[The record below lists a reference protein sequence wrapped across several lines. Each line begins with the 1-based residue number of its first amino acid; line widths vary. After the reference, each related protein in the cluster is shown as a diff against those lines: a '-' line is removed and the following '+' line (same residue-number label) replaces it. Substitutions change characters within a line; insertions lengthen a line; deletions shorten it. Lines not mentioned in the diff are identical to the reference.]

1 MNKKIAAIVITFNRI
16 EFLKDL
22 INALR
27 HQTRKLDAIIVLNNN
42 SSDGTKEWLENQ
54 SDLIVIH
61 QDNVGS
67 SGGQYTGF
75 KYAFEQDY
83 DYIWTMDDDVE
94 PVETCLENLLVN
106 INENRIHA
114 PLRFQPDGKVFFNEA
129 VAYNLTNPF
138 KSFWNGII
146 TEKDINQDE
155 IPVTG
160 LTFEGPILPRQIIEK
175 IGFPDKKFFIYGDDT
190 EYMLR
195 AKKFGAETFL
205 IKKARLNRK
214 LNPVDKL
221 QDYGWKYYYA
231 VRNLI
236 AINVLHGNL
245 LVRLIRPIIY
255 LLLYSLKSKSLSLF
269 KQTLIA
275 FKDGYFY
282 KQ

>member
-1 MNKKIAAIVITFNRI
+1 MNKRIAAIVITFNRI
-16 EFLKDL
+16 EFLKEL

-27 HQTRKLDAIIVLNNN
+27 HQTRKLDAIIVINNN
-42 SSDGTKEWLENQ
+42 SSDGTKEWLDNQ

-61 QDNVGS
+61 QENVGS
-67 SGGQYTGF
+67 SGGQHTGF
-75 KYAFEQDY
+75 KYAFEQGY
-83 DYIWTMDDDVE
+83 DYIWAMDDDVE
-94 PVETCLENLLVN
+94 PVENCLENLIVN
-106 INENRIHA
+106 ISGNRIHA

-129 VAYNLTNPF
+129 VSYNLTNPF

-146 TEKDINQDE
+146 TEKDINQEE
-155 IPVTG
+155 IPVSG
-160 LTFEGPILPRQIIEK
+160 LTFEGPIFPRQIIEK

-195 AKKFGAETFL
+195 AKKYGAETIL
-205 IKKARLNRK
+205 IKKAHLNRK

-221 QDYGWKYYYA
+221 QNYGWKYYYA

-245 LVRLIRPIIY
+245 SVRLIRPIIY
-255 LLLYSLKSKSLSLF
+255 LILYSLKSKSFSLF